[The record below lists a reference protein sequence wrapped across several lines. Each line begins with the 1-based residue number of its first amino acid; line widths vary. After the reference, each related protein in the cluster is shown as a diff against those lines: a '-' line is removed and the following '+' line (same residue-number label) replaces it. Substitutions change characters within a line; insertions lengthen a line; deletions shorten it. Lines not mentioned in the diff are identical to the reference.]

1 MSYLRT
7 LRGSLTGT
15 RSYACPDHG
24 DFELDVD
31 LATSATPRPCPDCGQ
46 PSERTLAA
54 PLFKPQRGAVVRGK
68 VAPPSRATDLNV
80 ESLADGKPVH
90 EFQDERAAM
99 WHAHDMDQA
108 KRKGLV

>member
-1 MSYLRT
+1 M
-7 LRGSLTGT
+7 
-15 RSYACPDHG
+15 
-24 DFELDVD
+24 
-31 LATSATPRPCPDCGQ
+31 
-46 PSERTLAA
+46 
-54 PLFKPQRGAVVRGK
+54 VRGK